1 MNPDIPSGDPSQT
14 DTDAPRQNKR
24 PASNDGH
31 SQIKIVNP
39 YKRTNTKSTDSSLKH
54 LTSPARLNNNNSSN
68 SNDFKHHIKQTYL
81 GPVCTACNKKIASTN
96 TLFDISRNRLKAHL
110 TTNQCFTGNFS
121 SFKSRELEKS
131 LRISIINYY
140 TANKDHT
147 TETQQIVLDNFQHVS
162 TTFKLP
168 YCSRCGFVGKKLF
181 NVTRHVQSNSNT
193 CSISN
198 VRKDGGIIH
207 TFEYGFLVPAEIL
220 ETISNK
226 SFLLPISNSISQ
238 PTLSQTSTHISH
250 ATTDGYTARV
260 DHTVPYTTQQN
271 SPITTINQPSTT
283 TTTFLPS
290 DDDIIATFS
299 TNQSNYDA
307 VSMSLFAHAELID
320 CFGSQEAA
328 QNAHEYLTSYI
339 HIMTQ
344 GAPCLFKRNLS
355 EYISMMTSKHN
366 DPSVELIL
374 LSGKKWLQ
382 SDAANM
388 DVRAVPVHHRSAM
401 YLIGNSFYETDK
413 DLLKGSTFVW
423 SENVDTILSQFSS
436 LINFSFAIKWPTL
449 EPYLSKV
456 RTVYNMTQEIDA
468 TQDPQLVTDL
478 AASKLVN
485 TNVIFGLLMEM
496 LLEEPQIPNGPTLIY
511 KYLAGT
517 TAKMNHNRGISLRN
531 HNEISKHANALLRLL
546 RHAMCS
552 MYVRKSKDMARN
564 NSTHQNFDRWAN
576 EVIRQM
582 QVCHSIGHICRTI
595 RTAREV
601 DRKTPSKILKAFNDK
616 TGELLVAGSQ
626 IHKSTWSVAIPTA
639 VTKWDTHLFSLF
651 PNHSPTSNLPLHWMF
666 DLNNPIILAGE
677 ESYLS
682 VGPSDSESIPLNAFI
697 PDVPT
702 VPNSGLSNNA
712 KKAIYECWK
721 YDLGCHAYF
730 SCGAARGSEIKRLPD
745 IKHSQLLWNS
755 LRFQLRSQKNQTH
768 GKTFNEQ
775 VDHWLPPS
783 ASRRSILC
791 HHVLYP
797 ALKAAGFH
805 IPDSRHVNTALSEM
819 FAQVM
824 NLPKPLNPKINRDF
838 ISVLTDYIAP
848 SSLAKTSTTEQMA
861 STFHHSHSIHNR
873 FYSAETF
880 KRDKDGKM
888 IPGPLS
894 VAHQIWTALGEDV
907 MIKANTHVRPVLQ
920 HRTLSRSH
928 YSEAAKQAYHDPHAQ
943 VKNLQ
948 YQAIHHAACKDIT
961 KHAFVFM
968 GCGTG
973 KSGIYNLLLL
983 GAYLHMVKV
992 PKTMVISPH
1001 NSLLYMHKVQSQH
1014 YFRASNL
1021 VVASL
1026 LPVDVQQEAF
1036 PTQFDLLFISVH
1048 TFNDLMTGFRE
1059 IVLGWDVQN
1068 LFIDE
1073 YHNVVAELF
1082 RFTSSWQSIR
1092 LATSLNAKIMLLS
1105 ATTDA
1110 KLTQYVSQFMGL
1122 GHYDVIGSPDEYNV
1136 PNVTITVTPL
1146 AESIQK
1152 ESLFNKVVQYCQ
1164 NLTQEKGNSTFKIH
1178 IITMSRRDASELSD
1192 KLNSKGLQSL
1202 WLTSSLPPTQ
1212 KAQLLQRW
1220 EENCEQVLVST
1231 FTDGIDNSLT
1241 ENVIIVGATYSLY
1254 HLVQAIGRIRPNRQ
1268 TYTRAGVHIFHSKT
1282 YMHIDTQNIHDTISC
1297 AIGGLVFP
1305 KERRR
1310 SVTQYYSKMF
1320 HISGYT
1326 KWIEGK
1332 ACLRRTLYE
1341 HFSIKSS
1348 DCKHCSNCV
1357 HQNIVNKSA
1366 IQANKV
1372 IAKEDAQRV
1381 MVCNAVQFM
1390 LTNCLVCSKQ
1400 ECNGIQCFPPKQNRC
1415 FCCHVVINKLTFHKS
1430 NQCPADTSARKIDT
1444 QGQSC
1449 PSCFVTFS
1457 KDMPH
1462 RGTTEEHMNN
1472 NCPHKK
1478 RIKRVLLYG
1487 VEQANNP
1494 GISARNVLMAAL
1506 SNPTYWY
1513 SVMATNITRIKAGT
1527 G

>member
-1 MNPDIPSGDPSQT
+1 M
-14 DTDAPRQNKR
+14 
-24 PASNDGH
+24 
-31 SQIKIVNP
+31 
-39 YKRTNTKSTDSSLKH
+39 
-54 LTSPARLNNNNSSN
+54 
-68 SNDFKHHIKQTYL
+68 
-81 GPVCTACNKKIASTN
+81 
-96 TLFDISRNRLKAHL
+96 KA
-110 TTNQCFTGNFS
+110 
-121 SFKSRELEKS
+121 
-131 LRISIINYY
+131 
-140 TANKDHT
+140 
-147 TETQQIVLDNFQHVS
+147 
-162 TTFKLP
+162 
-168 YCSRCGFVGKKLF
+168 
-181 NVTRHVQSNSNT
+181 
-193 CSISN
+193 
-198 VRKDGGIIH
+198 GGIIH

-220 ETISNK
+220 ENISNK
-226 SFLLPISNSISQ
+226 TFLLPISTSISP
-238 PTLSQTSTHISH
+238 PTLSPTSTHVSH
-250 ATTDGYTARV
+250 ATIDGYTARE
-260 DHTVPYTTQQN
+260 DHTVPSITHKN
-271 SPITTINQPSTT
+271 SPFTTINQPSTT
-283 TTTFLPS
+283 LTKFLPS

-299 TNQSNYDA
+299 TNQSNFDA
-307 VSMSLFAHAELID
+307 VSMRPFAHAELIN
-320 CFGSQEAA
+320 CFGSEEAA
-328 QNAHEYLTSYI
+328 HNAHEYLTSYI

-344 GAPCLFKRNLS
+344 GSPGLFKRNLS

-388 DVRAVPVHHRSAM
+388 DVRAVPVHHRNAM

-436 LINFSFAIKWPTL
+436 LINFSFSIKWPTL

-456 RTVYNMTQEIDA
+456 QTVYIMTQEMDA
-468 TQDPQLVTDL
+468 SQDPQLVTDR
-478 AASKLVN
+478 AATQLVN
-485 TNVIFGLLMEM
+485 TNIIYGLLMEM
-496 LLEEPQIPNGPTLIY
+496 LLEDPQIPNGPTLIY
-511 KYLAGT
+511 KYLAGA
-517 TAKMNHNRGISLRN
+517 TAKMNHNRDISLRN

-564 NSTHQNFDRWAN
+564 NSTHQTFDSWAN

-651 PNHSPTSNLPLHWMF
+651 PNNSPTSNLPLHWIF
-666 DLNNPIILAGE
+666 DLNNPIILSGE

-682 VGPSDSESIPLNAFI
+682 VGPSDSESIPLNAFL
-697 PDVPT
+697 PDLPT
-702 VPNSGLSNNA
+702 DPHSGLSNNV

-730 SCGAARGSEIKRLPD
+730 SCGASRGSEIKRLPD
-745 IKHSQLLWNS
+745 FKHSQFLWNS
-755 LRFQLRSQKNQTH
+755 LRFQLRSKKNQTH
-768 GKTFNEQ
+768 GKNFNEQ

-797 ALKAAGFH
+797 AIKAAGFH
-805 IPDSRHVNTALSEM
+805 IPDSRQVNPALSEM
-819 FAQVM
+819 FAHVM

-888 IPGPLS
+888 LPGPLS
-894 VAHQIWTALGEDV
+894 VAHQIWEALGEDV
-907 MIKANTHVRPVLQ
+907 MNCDSIHERPVLQ
-920 HRTLSRSH
+920 QVTLSRSD
-928 YSEAAKQAYHDPHAQ
+928 YSQAAKRAFHNKAAQ

-983 GAYLHMVKV
+983 GAYLHMAPV
-992 PKTMVISPH
+992 PKSMVISPH
-1001 NSLLYMHKVQSQH
+1001 NSLLSMHKLQSQQ
-1014 YFRASNL
+1014 YFRGSNL

-1036 PTQFDLLFISVH
+1036 PMHFDLLFISVH
-1048 TFNDLMTGFRE
+1048 AFNDLMTGFRE
-1059 IVLGWDVQN
+1059 IVLSWQVEN
-1068 LFIDE
+1068 IFVDE
-1073 YHNVVAELF
+1073 YHNVVGELF
-1082 RFTSSWQSIR
+1082 RFSSSWQSIR
-1092 LATSLNAKIMLLS
+1092 LTTSLNAKIMLLS
-1105 ATTDA
+1105 ATTEA
-1110 KLTQYVSQFMGL
+1110 NLIQYTAEFMGL
-1122 GHYDVIGSPDEYNV
+1122 NNYDVIGSSEEYNV
-1136 PNVTITVTPL
+1136 PNVTITLTTVN
-1146 AESIQK
+1146 ESVQRDT
-1152 ESLFNKVVQYCQ
+1152 LLNKVVQYCQ
-1164 NLTQEKGNSTFKIH
+1164 KVIQEKRNSTFKIH
-1178 IITMSRRDASELSD
+1178 AITMTRRDASDLSD
-1192 KLNSKGLQSL
+1192 KLNHQGLSSM
-1202 WLTSSLPPTQ
+1202 WLTSSLPPIQ

-1220 EENCEQVLVST
+1220 EENSERVLVST

-1254 HLVQAIGRIRPNRQ
+1254 NLVQAIGRIRPNRQ
-1268 TYTRAGVHIFHSKT
+1268 TYSRAGVHIFHSPKYFRT
-1282 YMHIDTQNIHDTISC
+1282 TAQDITDSISR
-1297 AIGGLVFP
+1297 AIGGQVFP
-1305 KERRR
+1305 QENREIVK
-1310 SVTQYYSKMF
+1310 QYYSRMF
-1320 HISGYT
+1320 HISGYKT
-1326 KWIEGK
+1326 WIGGK
-1332 ACLRRTLYE
+1332 SCLRKTLYD
-1341 HFSIKSS
+1341 HFNIKSQ
-1348 DCKHCSNCV
+1348 DCKYCSNCV
-1357 HQNIVNKSA
+1357 THNIVNKTA

-1372 IAKEDAQRV
+1372 ITTEDRQRV
-1381 MVCNAVQFM
+1381 MVCNAVQSM
-1390 LTNCLVCSKQ
+1390 LTACLVCSRQ
-1400 ECNGIQCFPPKQNRC
+1400 DCNGIQCFPAKQNRC
-1415 FCCHVVINKLTFHKS
+1415 FCCHVVINKQTFHKS
-1430 NQCPADTSARKIDT
+1430 SHCPADTSAKKIDT

-1449 PSCFVTFS
+1449 PSCFMTFS
-1457 KDMPH
+1457 KDMPY
-1462 RGTTEEHMNN
+1462 RGTTEEHMNKK
-1472 NCPHKK
+1472 CPHMK

-1494 GISARNVLMAAL
+1494 GTSARNVLAAAL

-1513 SVMATNITRIKAGT
+1513 SVMAMNINKIKT
-1527 G
+1527 TKP